1 MRRLQQPFGWLT
13 LNRLEYSLYRGCAD
27 GQSCCPENTIQ
38 KIREKRCCIDLL
50 AGLIEKYADVL
61 DIDSLPDPKEKKNI
75 SEFIDLKCE
84 SVEIK
89 EAA

>member
-1 MRRLQQPFGWLT
+1 MGDEWNGL
-13 LNRLEYSLYRGCAD
+13 A
-27 GQSCCPENTIQ
+27 
-38 KIREKRCCIDLL
+38 DLL

-61 DIDSLPDPKEKKNI
+61 DIDNLPDPKEKKNI
-75 SEFIDLKCE
+75 SEFIDLKFE